1 MKLQNEQFEGNI
13 SDDLVAMLLDLHS
26 RALVRVM
33 FIIFT
38 IITDTC
44 GNRQ

>member
-13 SDDLVAMLLDLHS
+13 SDELVVMVLGHYSQRLA
-26 RALVRVM
+26 RVI

-38 IITDTC
+38 IITHTC
-44 GNRQ
+44 GNRE